1 MTGSGGP
8 GGLERG
14 RASTQSV
21 ESQRPIESE
30 GGDESQRPV
39 GSHRPVESEQAVESQ
54 VTGDRGQLTAVPA
67 RGRRQSGMEAL
78 RRWARLLK
86 RDGLSLWFASR
97 DPQTP
102 WRVKLLAAAVVAYAL
117 SPIDLIPDFIPVLG
131 LLDDLIL
138 LPGLIWLAL
147 RLLPGPVLARSRE
160 KAEQW
165 LAERG
170 ERPSSRVGAV
180 LIVLLWIAVLAAI
193 IWWMKRG

>member
-1 MTGSGGP
+1 MTESSGP
-8 GGLERG
+8 ERG

-21 ESQRPIESE
+21 ESQRPLESE
-30 GGDESQRPV
+30 AAEQSQRV
-39 GSHRPVESEQAVESQ
+39 VDSGRTVESR
-54 VTGDRGQLTAVPA
+54 VTSDAGQPTAVPA
-67 RGRRQSGMEAL
+67 RGRRQSGMETL
-78 RRWARLLK
+78 RRWARQLK

-138 LPGLIWLAL
+138 LPGLIWLAI
-147 RLLPGPVLARSRE
+147 RLLPEPVLARSRE

-165 LAERG
+165 LAERR
-170 ERPSSRVGAV
+170 ERPRSRVGAV
-180 LIVLLWIAVLAAI
+180 LIVLLWITVLAAAV
-193 IWWMKRG
+193 IWWMRRG